1 MVLTSYLY
9 QVVSTFLDNIL
20 SAIRYLVHLLIAIK
34 AIDNGIILKKVE
46 YIVA

>member
-9 QVVSTFLDNIL
+9 QIVSTFVDNIL
-20 SAIRYLVHLLIAIK
+20 SALRYLVHLLIAFN
-34 AIDNGIILKKVE
+34 AIDNEILLKKVE